1 MTTFF
6 DNQIDLF
13 DLDSAV
19 SEPVEPTSADPKT
32 SADWSEATVQKGKS
46 LIISNHNNCSPR
58 IARKQ

>member
-19 SEPVEPTSADPKT
+19 SETADISSADPKT
-32 SADWSEATVQKGKS
+32 SAD
-46 LIISNHNNCSPR
+46 N
-58 IARKQ
+58 

>member
-19 SEPVEPTSADPKT
+19 SEPADYTEKEQLIPRSRSADRPKT
-32 SADWSEATVQKGKS
+32 TVRKT
-46 LIISNHNNCSPR
+46 NHL
-58 IARKQ
+58 

>member
-19 SEPVEPTSADPKT
+19 PEPADTTSADPKT
-32 SADWSEATVQKGKS
+32 SADWNKT
-46 LIISNHNNCSPR
+46 
-58 IARKQ
+58 IANKVK

>member
-19 SEPVEPTSADPKT
+19 SETADTTSADPKT
-32 SADWSEATVQKGKS
+32 SADWSVTTVRKGK
-46 LIISNHNNCSPR
+46 LICNE
-58 IARKQ
+58 A